1 MLLLKRLLIVLMFA
15 FPLYACDTDEG
26 PMEENLGEAGENI
39 DETVDETGEEIG
51 EATEETQEELGEAGD
66 ELADETN

>member
-15 FPLYACDTDEG
+15 FPLYACDTEEG
-26 PMEENLGEAGENI
+26 PMEEMGENV
-39 DETVDETGEEIG
+39 DETVDD
-51 EATEETQEELGEAGD
+51 TQEELGDAADETRDELDEAGD

>member
-15 FPLYACDTDEG
+15 FPLYACDTEEG
-26 PMEENLGEAGENI
+26 PMEEMGENV
-39 DETVDETGEEIG
+39 DETVDET
-51 EATEETQEELGEAGD
+51 QEELGDAADETRDELDEAGD

>member
-39 DETVDETGEEIG
+39 DERIIG
-51 EATEETQEELGEAGD
+51 VHHIACAGVHNTFR
-66 ELADETN
+66 LACRT

>member
-15 FPLYACDTDEG
+15 FPLYACDTDQG
-26 PMEENLGEAGENI
+26 PMEEMGEN
-39 DETVDETGEEIG
+39 VDET
-51 EATEETQEELGEAGD
+51 TEDARDEVSGAMDETRNELDEAGD

>member
-15 FPLYACDTDEG
+15 FPLYACDTEQG
-26 PMEENLGEAGENI
+26 PMEEMGENV
-39 DETVDETGEEIG
+39 DETVDET
-51 EATEETQEELGEAGD
+51 QEELGDAADETRDELDEAGD